1 VLQKVLVELERP
13 QTLAQLAARLQVE
26 AGVLWAMIETL
37 EKRGYVG
44 LAYSES
50 TACGTACTACSIKN
64 LCPASG
70 SETPPPTPVWRL
82 TPKGRASLQERDQG
96 VS

>member
-1 VLQKVLVELERP
+1 MLRRVLGELARP
-13 QTLAQLAARLQVE
+13 QTLAQVAVRVGVE
-26 AGVLWAMIETL
+26 PGVLWGMLETL
-37 EKRGYVG
+37 EQGGYVG

-50 TACGTACTACSIKN
+50 PTCGTACAACTLKN

-82 TPKGRASLQERDQG
+82 TPKGRRALEQG
-96 VS
+96 L

>member
-1 VLQKVLVELERP
+1 MLRRVLDELSRP
-13 QTLAQLAARLQVE
+13 QTLAQVAARVGVE
-26 AGVLWAMIETL
+26 PGVLWGMLETL
-37 EKRGYVG
+37 ERKGYVG

-50 TACGTACTACSIKN
+50 PACGTVCGACTLRN

-82 TPKGRASLQERDQG
+82 TPKGRRALEQG
-96 VS
+96 L